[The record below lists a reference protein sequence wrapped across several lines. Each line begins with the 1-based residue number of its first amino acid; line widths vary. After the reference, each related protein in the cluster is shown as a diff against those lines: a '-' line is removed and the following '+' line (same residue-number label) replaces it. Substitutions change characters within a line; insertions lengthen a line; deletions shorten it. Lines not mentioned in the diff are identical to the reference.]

1 MTNQPNG
8 SFVWGYVPQTCDAL
22 CMAGV
27 SLARLMRADVG
38 YTIFN
43 HAIMHHYGITEV
55 MRCKEDAMS
64 EFKRPVVIFSEVIKH
79 FGEVQA
85 LRGISF
91 ELFPGEALA
100 IVGHNGAGKTTSIRL
115 LLGLLKPDSGTVNVF
130 GRDPYP
136 EDEPNRALRRHIGV
150 VQEEDRLYLA
160 MSAEE
165 NLLFW
170 LSLYGVPANRQKERA
185 SSVLSMVGL
194 EQRVRRKVG
203 TFSKGMR
210 RRLAIARA
218 LAVEPQLLILD
229 EPTVGLDPEVR
240 VEVRKLLE
248 GLVHQKGLTLLIT
261 SHDLDEVEKLC
272 EKLLLIDSGQ
282 VLLAGSLA
290 ELRAGQQP
298 ELSIKLVF
306 KNGNTFPDWLFQ
318 ELTALPFVARLAL
331 EGNLLTVI
339 LNQGGEEPIGQIIA
353 RLTGAGIG
361 IAAVEPRQL
370 TLEEIYLQTT
380 ENHKRIVHEKK

>member
-1 MTNQPNG
+1 
-8 SFVWGYVPQTCDAL
+8 
-22 CMAGV
+22 
-27 SLARLMRADVG
+27 MRADVG

-136 EDEPNRALRRHIGV
+136 EDEPNRVLRRHIGV

-218 LAVEPQLLILD
+218 LAVEPQVLILD
-229 EPTVGLDPEVR
+229 EPTVGLDPEAR

-261 SHDLDEVEKLC
+261 SHDLNEVEKLC

>member
-1 MTNQPNG
+1 
-8 SFVWGYVPQTCDAL
+8 
-22 CMAGV
+22 
-27 SLARLMRADVG
+27 
-38 YTIFN
+38 
-43 HAIMHHYGITEV
+43 
-55 MRCKEDAMS
+55 MS
-64 EFKRPVVIFSEVIKH
+64 ESKQPVVIFSEVIKH

-91 ELFPGEALA
+91 ELFPGEAFA
-100 IVGHNGAGKTTSIRL
+100 ILGHNGAGKTTSIRL

-170 LSLYGVPANRQKERA
+170 LSLYGVPANQQKGRA
-185 SSVLSMVGL
+185 SSVLTMVGL
-194 EQRVRRKVG
+194 EQRARGKVG

-218 LAVEPQLLILD
+218 LALEPQVLILD
-229 EPTVGLDPEVR
+229 EPTVGLDPEAR

-248 GLVHQKGLTLLIT
+248 GLVHQKGLTLLMT

-272 EKLLLIDSGQ
+272 EKLLFIDSGQ

-290 ELRAGQQP
+290 DLRAGQQP

-306 KNGNTFPDWLFQ
+306 KNGNMFPDPLFQ

-339 LNQGGEEPIGQIIA
+339 FNQGGEETISQVIT

-380 ENHKRIVHEKK
+380 ENHKRISHEKN